1 MNMSGL
7 LPYDGTPRTV
17 TNPPSTRTYQP
28 ATSHMEMHIPM
39 FSTPLATSV
48 PFQPG
53 AFAFD
58 SLSVNPYN
66 MQQPFPVSYPQA
78 IAQTAH
84 YAATSDL
91 QANPTVREARNGFA
105 IERSPPVKSESCSP
119 VPQSHMYN
127 DGMYTEDHRRS
138 NSEPGESGRV
148 NFSTDVDT
156 LMRTIQAKQPP
167 MPQRSEPVKVCVV
180 ANHLRTG
187 LTRLQPDDAKSP
199 SKTKKRY
206 QCSMPGCH
214 KSFYQKTHLEI
225 HTRAHTGVKPF
236 VSS

>member
-1 MNMSGL
+1 MAAVVASQHPGLWHRRPDQAFNLPNMNMSGL

-17 TNPPSTRTYQP
+17 TNPSSTRNYQP
-28 ATSHMEMHIPM
+28 PTTHMDMHIPM

-48 PFQPG
+48 PFQSG

-66 MQQPFPVSYPQA
+66 MQQPFSVSYPQT
-78 IAQTAH
+78 ITQTGP
-84 YAATSDL
+84 YTATSDL

-127 DGMYTEDHRRS
+127 ESMYTEDHRRS

-167 MPQRSEPVKVCVV
+167 IPQRAEAATVCVM
-180 ANHLRTG
+180 ANNVDT
-187 LTRLQPDDAKSP
+187 P
-199 SKTKKRY
+199 
-206 QCSMPGCH
+206 
-214 KSFYQKTHLEI
+214 
-225 HTRAHTGVKPF
+225 
-236 VSS
+236 